1 MLKIEQSP
9 SLVGANNGLTPPT
22 RTHWSEAKHPSVMS
36 KKISYQ
42 LNRSVNKIAR
52 DWEIYILVFNGHN
65 RNTPWSHIRSW
76 VRQNWLSL
84 DV

>member
-1 MLKIEQSP
+1 MEIEQSP
-9 SLVGANNGLTPPT
+9 SLVGANNRLTPPT

-52 DWEIYILVFNGHN
+52 D
-65 RNTPWSHIRSW
+65 
-76 VRQNWLSL
+76 
-84 DV
+84 